1 MLQVMHGN
9 HWTNATQVQM
19 SSTPQSER
27 THAKFLIRQLVR
39 VHGKWIFMS
48 HILGEDPWLQGK
60 VQRNNTYLLKTKWI
74 PEFIIGQT
82 DIILHLCY
90 KRQIFKKSEHMTI
103 HTCVTSRQLLPESVD
118 LGFTVLGHNV
128 NLETK
133 TLNKKNHMFIKK
145 DKRKSHNHDSV
156 CYSGIEKVHS
166 MKLLFTIGFR
176 IQNN

>member
-1 MLQVMHGN
+1 
-9 HWTNATQVQM
+9 
-19 SSTPQSER
+19 
-27 THAKFLIRQLVR
+27 
-39 VHGKWIFMS
+39 
-48 HILGEDPWLQGK
+48 
-60 VQRNNTYLLKTKWI
+60 
-74 PEFIIGQT
+74 
-82 DIILHLCY
+82 
-90 KRQIFKKSEHMTI
+90 MTI